1 MIFHGLDDKGA
12 PTLLIISLLSYS
24 VEWTNSDMFFIAA
37 KTSDMRPRG
46 TATVQS
52 YSDL

>member
-24 VEWTNSDMFFIAA
+24 VEWTNSDMFFIAIFHTCFLKSK
-37 KTSDMRPRG
+37 KTVNHM
-46 TATVQS
+46 
-52 YSDL
+52 